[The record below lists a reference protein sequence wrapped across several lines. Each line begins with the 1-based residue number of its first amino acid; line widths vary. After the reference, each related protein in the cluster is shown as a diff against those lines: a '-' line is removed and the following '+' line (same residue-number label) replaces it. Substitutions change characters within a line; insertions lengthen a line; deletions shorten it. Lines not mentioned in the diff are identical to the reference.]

1 MTLVCRTQNTVAI
14 TLIAIAGLA
23 AGFDARA
30 AGSDG
35 EYAAFLQR
43 VVAETTKSGFTVR
56 STRELRAGTT
66 SGKHQG
72 WMAVDTVQGSAG
84 EFTWTV
90 LTEGG
95 SERTRNKV
103 FRELL
108 QAEAQAWRDGSK
120 DAAALTPANYE
131 FVPLPKSADE
141 PVRIQLKPRR
151 EDTRLVDGT
160 LTVSEDGRPIQL
172 EGRLAKS
179 PSFWVRNVTIVKHF
193 AQIGDIAL
201 PTSIESV
208 ADVRLVGQATFSMR
222 YDYREL
228 NGRNVSH
235 LGATAAT
242 PSRAAFALAS
252 LRPRSN

>member
-14 TLIAIAGLA
+14 AVIAIAGLA
-23 AGFDARA
+23 ASFDARA
-30 AGSDG
+30 AGRDG

-72 WMAVDTVQGSAG
+72 WMAVETVQGSAG

-108 QAEAQAWRDGSK
+108 QGRSAGVARGIERRGRADAGELRVR
-120 DAAALTPANYE
+120 AAAA
-131 FVPLPKSADE
+131 
-141 PVRIQLKPRR
+141 RR
-151 EDTRLVDGT
+151 MDARCAFSSSHAAKIRDSSIGT
-160 LTVSEDGRPIQL
+160 LTVSEDGRP
-172 EGRLAKS
+172 
-179 PSFWVRNVTIVKHF
+179 
-193 AQIGDIAL
+193 
-201 PTSIESV
+201 
-208 ADVRLVGQATFSMR
+208 
-222 YDYREL
+222 
-228 NGRNVSH
+228 
-235 LGATAAT
+235 
-242 PSRAAFALAS
+242 
-252 LRPRSN
+252 